1 MQISLIGAADFALAV
16 ATTGAGVAPGTI
28 ALAALVDRRP
38 RHLKDARQILALH
51 RRPGELNRWLQHRV
65 VGPFCQLGWPSRG
78 SFGVLC

>member
-51 RRPGELNRWLQHRV
+51 RRPGDGGAPRFTTRQPRAAWR
-65 VGPFCQLGWPSRG
+65 P
-78 SFGVLC
+78 